1 MKRYSVPIAVEYN
14 GIEEDPEGEWVRYE
28 DVKKEFHK
36 YRIEYS
42 VCEDMVEELQEVNK
56 ELLEAL
62 EDAERV
68 LEWGEPEPKPILER
82 VRRVIA

>member
-14 GIEEDPEGEWVRYE
+14 GVEEDPEGEWVRW
-28 DVKKEFHK
+28 DDSLV
-36 YRIEYS
+36 
-42 VCEDMVEELQEVNK
+42 QAAP
-56 ELLEAL
+56 ELLKAL

-82 VRRVIA
+82 VRRVIAKARGGQDEATRPLYSSP